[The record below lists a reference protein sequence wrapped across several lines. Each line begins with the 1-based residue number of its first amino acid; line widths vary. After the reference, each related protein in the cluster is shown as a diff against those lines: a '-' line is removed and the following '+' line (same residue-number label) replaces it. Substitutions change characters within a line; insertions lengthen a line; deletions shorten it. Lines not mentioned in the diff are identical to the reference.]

1 MSEQAASIVMEGFLD
16 GVFDVFN
23 AMLPQ
28 ALGHESKAPGPM
40 NETELRQA
48 LTRCPVVLRAGIQGG
63 LGAIALLL
71 PLEAAARLGAMIS
84 ETEYVTGQDLDADAR
99 ATLRETAES
108 ALGSGVTNLMQ
119 RFGRAVEQLEE
130 VVLVD
135 SGVEAFDEITALMR
149 GEAIMSS
156 FDFSDDADFTG
167 NGVALCSQSLVALV
181 PESLLQQGPP
191 ESEKP
196 VLSQDEV
203 KDILGGLDTNVETRE
218 GDVRAAAY
226 AANLERVLDIR
237 LVAQARLGR
246 VEMPINQLL
255 TLGPGSVVDVGH
267 LVDEPIELLVNNK
280 LIARGDV
287 VVVDEKFGLRITHI
301 VSPQERIES
310 LR

>member
-1 MSEQAASIVMEGFLD
+1 MSEQAALIVMEGFLD

-23 AMLPQ
+23 AMLPH
-28 ALGHESKAPGPM
+28 ALGHESKTPNPM
-40 NETELRQA
+40 QENELRQA

-63 LGAIALLL
+63 LGAIAVLL
-71 PLEAAARLGAMIS
+71 PLEEASRLSAMIS
-84 ETEYVTGQDLDADAR
+84 ETEYASGQGLDADAQ

-130 VVLVD
+130 VALLD
-135 SGVEAFDEITALMR
+135 NGVEAFDEITALMR
-149 GEAIMSS
+149 GEAIMSE
-156 FDFSDDADFTG
+156 FTFSDERDFTG

-181 PESLLQQGPP
+181 PESLLQQVPP

-196 VLSQDEV
+196 VLSQTEV
-203 KDILGGLDTNVETRE
+203 KDILGGLDTNVEAQDSARP
-218 GDVRAAAY
+218 AAY